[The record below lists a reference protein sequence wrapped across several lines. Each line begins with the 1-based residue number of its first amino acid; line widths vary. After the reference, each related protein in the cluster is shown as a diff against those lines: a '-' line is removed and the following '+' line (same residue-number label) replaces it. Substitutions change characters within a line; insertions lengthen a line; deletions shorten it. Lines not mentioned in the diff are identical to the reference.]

1 MYPALFQFEF
11 VLHRFHQHNVLTR
24 SQSEFSCHVPF
35 TEACIDIDAGGDNEF
50 ISFKDLKSRTNQATG
65 TTAGIFAYSIEFLG
79 SKYDYSFFDDDAK
92 YMKVAGGFQ
101 ATLMKSAATGGS
113 FGYTPKLGGVDAYT
127 ARISSP
133 DNYRTIMYFA
143 GNFWVIDRPRE
154 QGLVW
159 LANSPL
165 ENWSYSNV
173 RVFTNSSDVGLGEN
187 QAGVMVNIKQN
198 DQRKDYIEDENND
211 SYLINHWYALQDI
224 STKSY
229 VMNYSIDGSLFRK
242 ISEKCPA
249 DCQCFESTDG
259 RYKMVVPPRNEIF
272 KLNEVFDG
280 FPNRLKSDAIVL
292 GENINGIWDFVYI
305 NGTYWGYK
313 ETDDLESSSS
323 SEFSE
328 KKGYTDLPGKRLL
341 LMLR

>member
-1 MYPALFQFEF
+1 
-11 VLHRFHQHNVLTR
+11 
-24 SQSEFSCHVPF
+24 
-35 TEACIDIDAGGDNEF
+35 
-50 ISFKDLKSRTNQATG
+50 
-65 TTAGIFAYSIEFLG
+65 
-79 SKYDYSFFDDDAK
+79 
-92 YMKVAGGFQ
+92 MKVAGGFQ
-101 ATLMKSAATGGS
+101 ATLMKSAVTGGS

-159 LANSPL
+159 LANSPKNEWDYL
-165 ENWSYSNV
+165 
-173 RVFTNSSDVGLGEN
+173 RVNLFTNSSDVGLGEN

-323 SEFSE
+323 SEFSG
-328 KKGYTDLPGKRLL
+328 KNRYTDLPGKRLH